1 LTPEQIRAAVKPLD
15 TASTSAEELAWLE
28 LKPLGIAVVPYL
40 AEAYASFKKWQGRTS
55 LVFHSIRYARTSEEA
70 FQLGLAALKDKST
83 VVRYRACGL
92 LAYSL
97 RQDALPSLAAA
108 CSHPDRKTAED
119 SIAAVDAIRNRNH
132 HLFVDRSHSGSSF
145 WVVNDGDR
153 EA

>member
-1 LTPEQIRAAVKPLD
+1 MTPEKIRAAVKLLD

-40 AEAYASFKKWQGRTS
+40 EDAYASFKKWQGRTS
-55 LVFHSIRYARTSEEA
+55 LVFHSIRYGRTSEEA

-97 RQDALPSLAAA
+97 RQDALPSLTAA
-108 CSHPDRKTAED
+108 CGNADSKTVAD
-119 SIAAVDAIRNRNH
+119 AVAAMDAIRNRNH

>member
-1 LTPEQIRAAVKPLD
+1 LTPEQIRAAVKKLD
-15 TASTSAEELAWLE
+15 TSSTSAEEAAWLE

-40 AEAYASFKKWQGRTS
+40 AEAYVSFKKWQGRTS
-55 LVFHSIRYARTSEEA
+55 LVFHSLRYARVSDEA

-83 VVRYRACGL
+83 IVRYRACGL

-97 RQDALPSLAAA
+97 RLDALPSLAQV
-108 CSHPDRKTAED
+108 CEHSD
-119 SIAAVDAIRNRNH
+119 SKSADDAIAAVDAIENKNH